1 MKTILHTGCK
11 LCKNGG
17 IENYIMNLY
26 RKIDRTKFRFI
37 FLVDKEQEDEN
48 FADEIYELGGAV
60 YYFDSNQPLYK
71 QIIQKYNILKQID
84 YSIAHVHV
92 SCGIRAIDGLL
103 LKFAHKKVRLF
114 YHSHSN
120 IGKRPIKYSLLIPIY
135 RIASNKLFACSNV
148 AAQYF
153 FGKNVIRSK
162 KYHLMKN
169 GIDRDKFVYSE
180 ASRKKIRSQYALD
193 EKVFLLGY
201 VGRLSVEKNIAYL
214 IDTVYELNKMKF
226 YTKGL
231 IVGDGPEK
239 ETLVQYVNKTDQI
252 DNIIF
257 VGNSLNVEQFLC
269 AFDALM
275 LPSYNEGLGIVLIE
289 AQAASLVCFA
299 SNVVP
304 VETNISPLIQYFD
317 IKNTPDFTASI
328 IYNLLHEKDYIRPCY
343 QECVDSNGYNIS
355 LCVKELEK
363 IYLDV

>member
-1 MKTILHTGCK
+1 MI
-11 LCKNGG
+11 
-17 IENYIMNLY
+17 
-26 RKIDRTKFRFI
+26 
-37 FLVDKEQEDEN
+37 
-48 FADEIYELGGAV
+48 
-60 YYFDSNQPLYK
+60 YYFDSNQSLIK
-71 QIIQKYNILKQID
+71 QIIQKYKILKQID

-103 LKFAHKKVRLF
+103 SKFAHKKVKLF

-120 IGKRPIKYSLLIPIY
+120 IGKRPFKYSLLIPIY

-153 FGKNVIRSK
+153 FGKNIIHSK
-162 KYHLMKN
+162 KYHLMRN
-169 GIDRDKFVYSE
+169 GIDPDKFMYSE
-180 ASRKKIRSQYALD
+180 ASRKIIRSQYAV
-193 EKVFLLGY
+193 EENVFLLGY
-201 VGRLSVEKNIAYL
+201 VGRLSAEKNIDYL

-226 YTKGL
+226 HTKGI

-239 ETLVQYVNKTDQI
+239 EYLMQYVNETSQI

-257 VGNSLNVEQFLC
+257 VGNSSNVEQFLC

-275 LPSYNEGLGIVLIE
+275 LPSYNEGLGMVLIE

-317 IKNTPDFTASI
+317 IKNTPYITSLI
-328 IYNLLHEKDYIRPCY
+328 IYNLMYKKNYIRPCY
-343 QECVDSNGYNIS
+343 QECIDLNGYNINS
-355 LCVKELEK
+355 CINKIEK
-363 IYLDV
+363 IYLNI